1 MRVAGRHRYPWGMG
15 ILDSR
20 RFLTGF
26 AAVAFFTGY
35 AADAWRNSISWYGY
49 LVVVLAATV
58 LSIVLLVR
66 HRSVIRLGMLPW
78 PLVAFLALATASIA
92 WSFYP
97 GASALGVLAQ
107 FITTVCALAL
117 ALVLTRVELLAALG
131 AALRAILGLSLV
143 FELVVSLVVRA
154 PVLPVWVNA
163 ADRVDPPLMLYWS
176 RNVLLEG
183 GLIQGIVGNSGLLAM
198 IALIAL
204 IVFGVQLAAG
214 TVRRGAGIA
223 WLAIAA
229 ATIVLTRSATIYLGI
244 IAVVV
249 MLAMI
254 LAVRR
259 AQAPTARRLAY
270 GGIVV
275 ALAALTGA
283 AVALRGVFLELA
295 GKSADLTGRLDI
307 WAAVIG
313 LAEQRPVFGWGW
325 ISFWAP
331 WAPPFDDL
339 VTRNGVIQ
347 LHAHNAWLDVWLQL
361 GFVGLVVFGLLVAT
375 TALRSW
381 LLATD
386 RVVSAPG
393 GRGPFSTLSLVAPLL
408 LTALLVQSFAE
419 SRLLVEGGW
428 MLLVIL
434 AVTTKTAMLGR
445 RDSTAPAGSPTTIPA
460 R

>member
-1 MRVAGRHRYPWGMG
+1 MR

-26 AAVAFFTGY
+26 AALVFFTGY

-49 LVVVLAATV
+49 GVVVLAATSLSVVV
-58 LSIVLLVR
+58 LVH
-66 HRSVIRLGMLPW
+66 HRRGFRLGTVPW
-78 PLVAFLALATASIA
+78 PLLTFLALATASIA

-97 GASALGVLAQ
+97 AASALGVLAQ
-107 FITTVCALAL
+107 LITTACALAL
-117 ALVLTRVELLAALG
+117 ALVLTRGELLRALG
-131 AALRAILGLSLV
+131 AALRVILGLSLV
-143 FELVVSLVVRA
+143 FELVVSLIVRA

-163 ADRVDPPLMLYWS
+163 QDRVDPPLMLYWS
-176 RNVLLEG
+176 RNLLLEG
-183 GLIQGIVGNSGLLAM
+183 DLIQGIVGNSGLLAM
-198 IALIAL
+198 VALIAL

-214 TVRRGAGIA
+214 TVRRGAGIG
-223 WLAIAA
+223 WLLLAA
-229 ATIVLTRSATIYLGI
+229 VTIVLTRSATIYLGI
-244 IAVVV
+244 IAVSI

-254 LAVRR
+254 IAVRR
-259 AQAPTARRLAY
+259 AATPTARGLTY
-270 GGIVV
+270 GAIAV
-275 ALAALTGA
+275 ALVAFAGA
-283 AVALRGVFLELA
+283 AVALRGAFLDLA

-331 WAPPFDDL
+331 WVEPFDDL

-361 GFVGLVVFGLLVAT
+361 GSVGLVVFGLLVAT

-386 RVVSAPG
+386 RVVSSPG
-393 GRGPFSTLSLVAPLL
+393 GGGPFSTLSLLAPLL

-428 MLLVIL
+428 MLLVII

-445 RDSTAPAGSPTTIPA
+445 RDSIAHAGPTSTITT

>member
-1 MRVAGRHRYPWGMG
+1 MG

-49 LVVVLAATV
+49 GVVVLAATV
-58 LSIVLLVR
+58 LSVVLLVR
-66 HRSVIRLGMLPW
+66 HRRGIRLGMLPW
-78 PLVAFLALATASIA
+78 PLIVFLALATASIA

-117 ALVLTRVELLAALG
+117 ALVVTRLELLKALG
-131 AALRAILGLSLV
+131 AALRAILGLSLA
-143 FELVVSLVVRA
+143 FELVVALVVRA

-176 RNVLLEG
+176 RNLLLEG

-198 IALIAL
+198 IALLSL

-214 TVRRGAGIA
+214 TVRRAAGIF
-223 WLAIAA
+223 WLVIAA
-229 ATIVLTRSATIYLGI
+229 ATIALTRSATISLALV
-244 IAVVV
+244 AVVV

-254 LAVRR
+254 LVVRR
-259 AQAPTARRLAY
+259 AATGPARGLAY
-270 GGIVV
+270 GALAVALV
-275 ALAALTGA
+275 ALAGA
-283 AVALRGVFLELA
+283 AFALRDAFLDLA

-331 WAPPFDDL
+331 WVEPFDDL

-361 GFVGLVVFGLLVAT
+361 GIVGLVVFGLLVVT

-386 RVVSAPG
+386 RVISAPG
-393 GRGPFSTLSLVAPLL
+393 VRGTYSTLSLLAPLL

-428 MLLVIL
+428 MLLVIV

-445 RDSTAPAGSPTTIPA
+445 RDDTAQAGWPTTIPA